1 MWGEDELH
9 NVVQMGF
16 NSSAPLDSQDLTGST
31 PPDHMKVEL

>member
-16 NSSAPLDSQDLTGST
+16 NSSVALDSQDLNGMA
-31 PPDHMKVEL
+31 D

>member
-16 NSSAPLDSQDLTGST
+16 NSSAPLDSQ
-31 PPDHMKVEL
+31 ELNGMTD